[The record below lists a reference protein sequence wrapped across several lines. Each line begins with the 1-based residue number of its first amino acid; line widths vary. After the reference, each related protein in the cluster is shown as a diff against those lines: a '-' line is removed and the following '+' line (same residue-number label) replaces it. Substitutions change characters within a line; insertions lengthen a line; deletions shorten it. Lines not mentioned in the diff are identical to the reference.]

1 MLNANCQGTKPGNSQ
16 AQLPQTLSETFCSDY
31 F

>member
-1 MLNANCQGTKPGNSQ
+1 MYKTWEQGTKPGNSQ
-16 AQLPQTLSETFCSDY
+16 AQLPQTLSETFLSDY